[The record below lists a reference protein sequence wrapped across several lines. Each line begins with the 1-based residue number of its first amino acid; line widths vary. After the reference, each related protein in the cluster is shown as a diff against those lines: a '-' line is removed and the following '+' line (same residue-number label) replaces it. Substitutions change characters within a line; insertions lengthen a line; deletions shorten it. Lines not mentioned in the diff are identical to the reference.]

1 MLALAPDLERERLI
15 SPEYQKQQ
23 EELHKNP
30 EYGIASLGA
39 ASTVSKVCNTY
50 GVEELLDYGAGKGRL
65 AKHLQVDHPMRLQ
78 MYDPAIPKWSEKPD
92 PAEMVTC
99 IDVLEHVE
107 PELLENVLDD
117 LKRVTKRIGFF
128 TVSTSPAEKTLSD
141 GRNAHLIQ
149 EPMEWW
155 LPKFMQR
162 WDLHV
167 VQRMPD
173 GFFVLVMAR
182 EALSEHH

>member
-1 MLALAPDLERERLI
+1 MLALSTDIERERLI
-15 SPEYQKQQ
+15 SSEYVRQQ

-30 EYGIASLGA
+30 EYGIASIAA
-39 ASTVSKVCNTY
+39 ASTVSKVCNMY

-65 AKHLQVDHPMRLQ
+65 AKHLQVDHPMRIQ

-92 PAEMVTC
+92 PAEMVAC
-99 IDVLEHVE
+99 IDVLEHIE

-128 TVSTSPAEKTLSD
+128 TVSCVPAEKTLSD

-149 EPMEWW
+149 APCEWW
-155 LPKFMQR
+155 LPKFMERFELHIFQR
-162 WDLHV
+162 TV
-167 VQRMPD
+167 D

-182 EALSEHH
+182 ELDS